1 MDIIQGL
8 LETENAGRLGWRIVN
23 NNGVMGI
30 YNNRTSNVSFSILN
44 NGAIGASSN
53 IPSNIISSYSNIN
66 VITNYTSSSGGG
78 GGSSQWTTAGTE
90 IYYNL
95 GNVGIGT
102 IDPAAPLHIY
112 SDTPVL
118 PAEISVVGAT
128 STIIGTT
135 ERCIQFPYSGSGA
148 TKDYTFTTTE
158 GLVADILIVGGGGG
172 GGRRHAGAGGAGTL
186 MYHKNIILNG
196 TYNIK
201 VGKGGAGN
209 PAGAPNTGT
218 ASEGNFSQF
227 TRSDG
232 LQNYYAVGGGKGASG
247 GSTPATTNGGQGYL
261 YDANL
266 TLSSA
271 NIFNS
276 VAIAVSNKQYVNTLS
291 SPEGCRGN
299 IGGIEITNYKG
310 GGGGGAGGVGMS
322 HDAEATVNDG
332 YGGLGLAVDITGAN
346 VVYAGGG
353 NGSDFDGSVSQVFN
367 PAYPTIQSRGGG
379 GFGSD
384 NGTPQNGLDGTGGG
398 GGAQGNDTAGGG
410 NGGSGIVII
419 RYRKATSNSSA
430 RLLLDTTT
438 TGTAIAEFR
447 RGTGADM
454 QNDYRFIN
462 DTDGTIKLQF
472 ENSTQAFSNLSA
484 NLVWF
489 SSNDTIIHKNTA
501 INGRV
506 GIGTTYHATRSLDV
520 LGSANISGTV
530 SVGGLSVLSS
540 NAIITNS
547 LSSNVS
553 LTIHNGFPPPAP
565 PITSSPSATDTG
577 VAGSYAYQVFT
588 YTTETA
594 GAGTGQSLYTI
605 TVSAGGVVCD
615 VLVVGGGGGGGG
627 GHGGGGGAGQL
638 VLIHQTT
645 LNAGTYTIKVGKGG
659 VRGTNPSSGGVEPT
673 KGSNSSFDYVIAEGG
688 GANGGN
694 ALKDGGSGAG
704 GDSWLNGLGVK
715 GKGLKNSTVDTY
727 SSGTVY
733 SRGND
738 GGEGGTDP
746 GQGAGGGG
754 AGTAGGNGTNSH
766 TNGGPGN
773 GGDGLSGISAIGYDF
788 KTNFGTNVGKL
799 ETDNLIY
806 FAGGGG
812 GGAWIQSVVAIGG
825 KGGGGNG
832 GSGSGGTDNGKDA
845 TNNTGSGGGGGSANY
860 GAGGAGGSGIVI
872 IRYLSTI
879 TSSSIE
885 LVRGT
890 TADANRDYK
899 LGNYNSEFKVVSSV
913 SSIDTDYIR
922 ITTAGAI
929 FNPTGTASWNIGS
942 DRRIKE
948 NIERASYDKCYENIN
963 KLELNRF
970 NYVEGFN
977 TVSRDNK
984 QLGFIAQEVYDLFPK
999 AISSHEYNTDTLS
1012 IPNLLS
1018 IDVSQINYSLYG
1030 AVKKLIEIN
1039 KEKDERIK
1047 TLGYQLK
1054 TLETFLNIAVDTSS
1068 NVMADTSNI
1077 SLDTSNILDTS
1088 SNIVIDISSNIVIE
1102 TSSNIVLDTSNITID
1117 TSNISIDTSNIL
1129 DTSSNIALDTSNIA
1143 IDTSN
1148 IIMDTSNIAIDTSN
1162 ISIDTSNIVMDTSSN
1177 ISLDTSNISLD
1188 TSNIVMDTSNIV
1200 MDTSS
1205 NIAID
1210 TSNIALDTSSNISI
1224 DTSNIALDT
1233 SNIILDTSSNISID
1247 TSNIIL
1253 DTSNITL
1260 DTSNITLD
1268 TLVFQ

>member
-8 LETENAGRLGWRIVN
+8 IETGNADKLGWRIVN
-23 NNGVMGI
+23 NNGTMGV

-44 NGAIGASSN
+44 NGAVGANSN
-53 IPSNIISSYSNIN
+53 IPFNIISSYSNIN
-66 VITNYTSSSGGG
+66 VITNYTSSSSGSGS

-112 SDTPVL
+112 SDTPLLIPTTL
-118 PAEISVVGAT
+118 PTEISVVGAT

-135 ERCIQFPYSGSGA
+135 ERCIQFPYSGSGSA
-148 TKDYTFTTTE
+148 MTYSFIPTE
-158 GLVADILIVGGGGG
+158 ALIADILVVGGGGSG
-172 GGRRHAGAGGAGTL
+172 GG
-186 MYHKNIILNG
+186 N
-196 TYNIK
+196 
-201 VGKGGAGN
+201 
-209 PAGAPNTGT
+209 
-218 ASEGNFSQF
+218 
-227 TRSDG
+227 
-232 LQNYYAVGGGKGASG
+232 
-247 GSTPATTNGGQGYL
+247 
-261 YDANL
+261 
-266 TLSSA
+266 
-271 NIFNS
+271 
-276 VAIAVSNKQYVNTLS
+276 
-291 SPEGCRGN
+291 
-299 IGGIEITNYKG
+299 G
-310 GGGGGAGGVGMS
+310 GGGGGAGGYVYLTNIILSSGTTYNVSVGR
-322 HDAEATVNDG
+322 
-332 YGGLGLAVDITGAN
+332 GGIGTYDNNTSGNNSSITGGTPYIAL
-346 VVYAGGG
+346 GGG
-353 NGSDFDGSVSQVFN
+353 RGGSRTSQASRNLPETGGS
-367 PAYPTIQSRGGG
+367 GGG
-379 GFGSD
+379 GGGDYGAWATGQASIQNSTYGYGVGFAGV
-384 NGTPQNGLDGTGGG
+384 NGFEANVNSSGGGG
-398 GGAQGNDTAGGG
+398 GGAGGLGTVGVSQLGG
-410 NGGSGIVII
+410 NGGNGVANTITGSSVIYCAGGGGGVTVNGTAGANGSSGNGSFGSGTKGGNAGVGASNGLNGIIII

-484 NLVWF
+484 NLAWF
-489 SSNDTIIHKNTA
+489 SSNDTIIHKNTTMS
-501 INGRV
+501 GRV
-506 GIGTTYHATRSLDV
+506 GIGTVYHATRSLDV
-520 LGSANISGTV
+520 LGSANVSGTV

-577 VAGSYAYQVFT
+577 VAGSYTYQVFT

-605 TVSAGGVVCD
+605 TASAGGVVCD

-638 VLIHQTT
+638 VLIYQTT

-659 VRGTNPSSGGVEPT
+659 VRGTNPATGGVEPT

-694 ALKDGGSGAG
+694 ASKDGGSGAG
-704 GDSWLNGLGVK
+704 GDSWLHGLGVK

-754 AGTAGGNGTNSH
+754 AGTAGGNGANSTTNK
-766 TNGGPGN
+766 PGN

-799 ETDNLIY
+799 ESDNLIY

-812 GGAWIQSVVAIGG
+812 GGGWDRPEIGIGG

-832 GSGSGGTDNGKDA
+832 GSGTAGAVDNGKDA
-845 TNNTGSGGGGGSANY
+845 TNNTGSGGGGGSGNY
-860 GAGGAGGSGIVI
+860 GSGGNGGSGIVI
-872 IRYLSTI
+872 IRYLTTT

-899 LGNYNSEFKVVSSV
+899 LGNYNSEFKVISST

-948 NIERASYDKCYENIN
+948 NIERASYDKCYDNIN

-999 AISSHEYNTDTLS
+999 AISSHEYYTDTLS

-1068 NVMADTSNI
+1068 NVVVDTSNI

-1088 SNIVIDISSNIVIE
+1088 SNIVLDISSNIVID
-1102 TSSNIVLDTSNITID
+1102 TSNIILDTSNIALDTSNIVLDTSNITID
-1117 TSNISIDTSNIL
+1117 TSNIVIDTSNIL
-1129 DTSSNIALDTSNIA
+1129 DTS
-1143 IDTSN
+1143 SN

-1162 ISIDTSNIVMDTSSN
+1162 ISIDTSNIA
-1177 ISLDTSNISLD
+1177 LDTSNILD
-1188 TSNIVMDTSNIV
+1188 TS
-1200 MDTSS
+1200 
-1205 NIAID
+1205 
-1210 TSNIALDTSSNISI
+1210 
-1224 DTSNIALDT
+1224 SNIALDT
-1233 SNIILDTSSNISID
+1233 SNILDTSSNISID
-1247 TSNIIL
+1247 TSNIIM
-1253 DTSNITL
+1253 DTSNISI
-1260 DTSNITLD
+1260 DTSNIIMD